1 MPILLSSPCP
11 RPNSPGSGASTCFI
25 SDTIEG
31 VKHSLVCRKSFLGN
45 HVSNQTNKIIIRN
58 FLGTFSEFLNFI
70 VKSIRCWIREEILWL
85 PTLLNW
91 LKMQQQIISSPTIK
105 RLEYFHLLR
114 WHRMCNLD
122 MDLLWRSKCLLA
134 LNLGGGGGGGGDG
147 EDPEAAGPAG
157 GASGGGERG
166 RDERSTQRVGDHGL
180 DLET

>member
-11 RPNSPGSGASTCFI
+11 RPNGPSSGACTCFI

-31 VKHSLVCRKSFLGN
+31 VKHSLVCRKGFLCN

-114 WHRMCNLD
+114 WH
-122 MDLLWRSKCLLA
+122 
-134 LNLGGGGGGGGDG
+134 
-147 EDPEAAGPAG
+147 
-157 GASGGGERG
+157 
-166 RDERSTQRVGDHGL
+166 
-180 DLET
+180 